1 MKPEPYHFATEEP
14 IREALDQVCISPFRI
29 PELDKDEAEELTRV
43 GMSLMENW
51 PYCANTLPN
60 PERERLIIAAE
71 NMLYFAEDIDT
82 CYTCAEALICTAG
95 KLGKTSRKT
104 KVTTWT
110 MDSKIGDYVSPV
122 DIADD
127 WEWTDEGFKHT
138 EEEFEGWSL
147 GLCGQLADAV
157 SSVLTRFQKIP
168 KVGSTKTMRNCLW
181 GTIPVLLITAL
192 LMFHPGISAALFTT
206 GVFPEW
212 LGFILSLVLIFV
224 LFKFGLWIFIGTL
237 LAFALFMAYGLVRR
251 IVVLAV
257 AGMILIIQ
265 LGTYFEHK
273 ELLEKG
279 FNAEHRTAYLTALNH
294 DALLLRN
301 FLVRTL
307 RNSRAMYN
315 RELRD
320 AGAMEGEEGAHR
332 QYVRRYMEVYIKQLD
347 ERRERVVK
355 VWNDV
360 SDMLKS

>member
-14 IREALDQVCISPFRI
+14 IREALDQVCISPFRVA
-29 PELDKDEAEELTRV
+29 ELDKEEAEELTRI

-51 PYCANTLPN
+51 PYCANTLPK
-60 PERERLIIAAE
+60 PELERLIIAAE

-95 KLGKTSRKT
+95 KLGLTRRET

-110 MDSKIGDYVSPV
+110 MDSKIADHV
-122 DIADD
+122 DPLDIVDD
-127 WEWTDEGFKHT
+127 WEWTDHGFKHT
-138 EEEFEGWSL
+138 EEEFQGWSML
-147 GLCGQLADAV
+147 LCDHMADAV
-157 SSVLTRFQKIP
+157 SSLLARHKEIP
-168 KVGSTKTMRNCLW
+168 KVGNARTMRNCLW
-181 GTIPVLLITAL
+181 GMIPVLLITAL
-192 LMFHPGISAALFTT
+192 LLLHPGISAALFTT
-206 GVFPEW
+206 GVFPQW
-212 LGFILSLVLIFV
+212 LVFVLALVLIFV
-224 LFKFGLWIFIGTL
+224 LFKFGLLIFIGAL
-237 LAFALFMAYGLVRR
+237 LAFALFAAYGFVRR

-257 AGMILIIQ
+257 AGLTILA
-265 LGTYFEHK
+265 LFGVYGEHK

-301 FLVRTL
+301 FLVRSL
-307 RNSRAMYN
+307 RNSRTMYD

-320 AGAMEGEEGAHR
+320 APTMEGEEGAHR
-332 QYVRRYMEVYIKQLD
+332 QYVRRYMEVYIKTLD